1 MKLSEVRFSGAKES
15 SVKMA
20 TLLPFL
26 VFTFFAISAAE
37 STASLPQA
45 APKSLTIAY
54 IQQEGDCN
62 YRVNITTSCSSP
74 FYNSAEIGV
83 LFGDAHGNQI
93 YEPKLEV
100 ESKNAFGK
108 CSKDIFEVVGPCVDQ
123 ICFFYLYKNGSDDWI
138 PETVQISGS
147 DINTVEYKYNS
158 SIPRETWYGFD
169 DCDYFPP
176 PSPPPPPPP
185 PAPSAAGPRLPATW
199 RWLAYAILCFSAAL

>member
-1 MKLSEVRFSGAKES
+1 MVDWFS
-15 SVKMA
+15 
-20 TLLPFL
+20 TW
-26 VFTFFAISAAE
+26 
-37 STASLPQA
+37 
-45 APKSLTIAY
+45 
-54 IQQEGDCN
+54 
-62 YRVNITTSCSSP
+62 
-74 FYNSAEIGV
+74 
-83 LFGDAHGNQI
+83 NQI

-185 PAPSAAGPRLPATW
+185 PAPSAAGRRLPATW
-199 RWLAYAILCFSAAL
+199 RWLAYAILCFSAALWCPPWCGGLDIFLFLIHRISSGFDWSIKNCSI